1 MWKNIKDDD
10 FDEVKDTILKY
21 LDLNKKKQ
29 QDQLD
34 PIEELEYDELMD
46 NLKKF
51 SEDS

>member
-1 MWKNIKDDD
+1 MGKKLESENIDEMKD
-10 FDEVKDTILKY
+10 VILKY
-21 LDLNKKKQ
+21 LDLNQKKQ

-34 PIEELEYDELMD
+34 PIEELEYDEIID